1 MEVLYI
7 ALKDTYQSFK
17 SMFMIAFAF
26 GIPLLLGGFYFLVF
40 GNVSDGKND
49 FTFPETRI
57 AIVNFDE
64 GYEFLESPMGNLIAD
79 TFNAEG
85 MPESLTTVSLSTSD
99 GIQQALLDDRYD
111 VALVIPKSFS
121 ADLFNTET
129 LADVDIFAI
138 QGENTTG
145 VNIVKT
151 IIQQLVTGLESSFSA
166 SAISFEEASKNGLT
180 PVMITTEEYE
190 DNTIELVSVAME
202 SVVPAEETESLR
214 QIIMKPTLGGMM
226 IFFSFFT
233 GCSVAAT
240 ILEEERHNTLQRMF
254 MAPFP
259 RRKVIAGKFVSTL
272 LVVVIQIALLLI
284 ITRLLFGLKWG
295 PLWLQAA
302 FTILT
307 ASLASS
313 FGIFLLSFLKDPKSA
328 GMIYSGINTAVG
340 MLAIS
345 STFTARE
352 DVLPFSLVTPHAWP
366 LRMIYQ
372 LQNGFSSDMLV
383 TMGVILLWSVAFFVV
398 GLWLFNR
405 RYIKEA

>member
-1 MEVLYI
+1 MEIIYI

-17 SMFMIAFAF
+17 SLFMIAFAF
-26 GIPLLLGGFYFLVF
+26 GIPLLLGGFYFFVF
-40 GNVSDGKND
+40 GNVSDGESD
-49 FTFPETRI
+49 FTLPETKI
-57 AIVNFDE
+57 AIVNLDE
-64 GYEFLESPMGNLIAD
+64 GFEFLESPMGNLIID
-79 TFNAEG
+79 TFSSES
-85 MPESLTTVSLSTSD
+85 MPDGLTSVRVPSSD
-99 GIQQALLDDRYD
+99 GIQQALLEDQYD

-121 ADLFNTET
+121 ADLFDTEAV
-129 LADVDIFAI
+129 ADVEIFAI

-145 VNIVKT
+145 VNIVKAIT
-151 IIQQLVTGLESSFSA
+151 QQLVTGLESSFSA
-166 SAISFEEASKNGLT
+166 SAISYEEAYKNGLT
-180 PVMITTEEYE
+180 PPVITTDDYE
-190 DNTIELVSVAME
+190 SNTNTLVSVVIE

-254 MAPFP
+254 MAPFS
-259 RRKVIAGKFVSTL
+259 RRKVIAGKFLSTW
-272 LVVVIQIALLLI
+272 LVVAIQVALLLL
-284 ITRLLFGLKWG
+284 ITRLLFGLRWG
-295 PLWLQAA
+295 PIWIQAA

-345 STFTARE
+345 STFTQRE
-352 DVLPFSLVTPHAWP
+352 DVLPFALVTPHAWS

-372 LQNGFSSDMLV
+372 MQNNFSSEMLL
-383 TMGVILLWSVAFFVV
+383 TMGVMLLWSIAFFLL
-398 GLWLFNR
+398 GLWIFNR